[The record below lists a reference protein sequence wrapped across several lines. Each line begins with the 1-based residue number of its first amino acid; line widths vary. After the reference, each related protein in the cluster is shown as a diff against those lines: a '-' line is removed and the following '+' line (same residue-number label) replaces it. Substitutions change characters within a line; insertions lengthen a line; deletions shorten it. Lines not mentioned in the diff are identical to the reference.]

1 MVADTVSHG
10 GGSSSGQFV
19 WSLTLMDNYS
29 SWTELSAIW
38 GDSGGEVCV
47 GLRRIEERMPFAM
60 LGFDCDNGSEFL
72 NTVVEGYL
80 LGRGRDIKWTR
91 SRPYKK
97 NDQAHVEQKNFTH
110 VRQLLGYGRYGEI
123 ELVEL
128 VNDLYENAWLPLRN
142 NFTPVMKL
150 VEKTRIGSKVKKKY
164 DTPQTPCDR
173 LLKCPKVSAE
183 IKKELRNKSEELD
196 SLELSEEI
204 EIKLKAIHQIIDR
217 IEEQRAEE
225 ATWANEASACAGSA
239 PALVAPAPRA
249 STPPAQ
255 AENLV
260 KRPQKKQKN
269 NQRPGV
275 MNHGATTSPLR
286 CHHSLAQHDRAHSPE
301 TGILVRVYRRAATE
315 EADRRHRLDLMPCTG
330 RNEDGIAG
338 TDFAHCTI
346 DVHDTLPLQDEVDF
360 LAEFVV
366 MPLGLAPC
374 GQARLGQALVCHRCI
389 GGIKDTADRRSVCG
403 GK

>member
-1 MVADTVSHG
+1 
-10 GGSSSGQFV
+10 
-19 WSLTLMDNYS
+19 
-29 SWTELSAIW
+29 
-38 GDSGGEVCV
+38 
-47 GLRRIEERMPFAM
+47 M

-72 NTVVEGYL
+72 NTVIESYL
-80 LGRGRDIKWTR
+80 LGKTRNIKWTR

-123 ELVEL
+123 QLVEL

-173 LLKCPKVSAE
+173 LLKCPKVSVK
-183 IKKELRNKSEELD
+183 IKKELRSKREQLD
-196 SLELSEEI
+196 PLELAEEI
-204 EIKLKAIHQIIDR
+204 EIKLKAIHKIIDR

-239 PALVAPAPRA
+239 PALVATAPRA

-260 KRPQKKQKN
+260 KTPKKKQK
-269 NQRPGV
+269 
-275 MNHGATTSPLR
+275 TTN
-286 CHHSLAQHDRAHSPE
+286 
-301 TGILVRVYRRAATE
+301 VRV
-315 EADRRHRLDLMPCTG
+315 
-330 RNEDGIAG
+330 
-338 TDFAHCTI
+338 
-346 DVHDTLPLQDEVDF
+346 
-360 LAEFVV
+360 
-366 MPLGLAPC
+366 
-374 GQARLGQALVCHRCI
+374 
-389 GGIKDTADRRSVCG
+389 S
-403 GK
+403 